1 MLALTVAAGWL
12 TRFPMHRFAAYFYFG
27 FAGYFTP
34 QTGGGFS
41 HRKL

>member
-1 MLALTVAAGWL
+1 MNS
-12 TRFPMHRFAAYFYFG
+12 FAAYFYFG

-34 QTGGGFS
+34 QIGGGIS